1 MKARA
6 ALIAILVLAFIG
18 IADSWYL
25 AESAVTGTDLACGI
39 EGLDGCNI
47 VAASPYSKLMG
58 IPLGVYGVGFYGI
71 TFGLALALLFISE
84 QRLIDAL
91 RIVTGL
97 GASASVVFLF
107 IQGTLIGA
115 FCIYCILSAF
125 ISFLLFFL
133 AMHYFRDP
141 SPKEPAVVPWSAS

>member
-1 MKARA
+1 
-6 ALIAILVLAFIG
+6 
-18 IADSWYL
+18 
-25 AESAVTGTDLACGI
+25 
-39 EGLDGCNI
+39 
-47 VAASPYSKLMG
+47 MG